1 MNWLAMGGV
10 FVGIGWGLTILG
22 CQTAD
27 SSAAPEPT
35 SQQPLA
41 MSRSQGSAAEPL
53 WLESPLPAQLAEAR
67 SAAMAVAVLAPIQ
80 NPAVARELGL
90 HTRLFR
96 CAAELEDERGG
107 EPGLTL
113 AAPMG
118 VTWEV
123 IGVAR
128 REYQLRILAS
138 LLDLDAAARWAPGPG
153 AERTQLEIIIL
164 ARHDRG
170 LRVEAEVGIRRRG
183 GAGGVNRRQ
192 RVIAVWDGSEWAAA
206 PGGVQLEW

>member
-1 MNWLAMGGV
+1 MNGLAMGGV
-10 FVGIGWGLTILG
+10 LVGIGWGLAILG
-22 CQTAD
+22 CRTVD

-35 SQQPLA
+35 SQHPLA
-41 MSRSQGSAAEPL
+41 MARSQGSAAEPL

-80 NPAVARELGL
+80 NPVVARELGL
-90 HTRLFR
+90 HTRLFK

-118 VTWEV
+118 VTWDD
-123 IGVAR
+123 IALPQ

-138 LLDLDAAARWAPGPG
+138 LLDLDAAARWAQGPN

-164 ARHDRG
+164 GRHDRG

-183 GAGGVNRRQ
+183 GAGGVSRRQ
-192 RVIAVWDGSEWAAA
+192 RVIAVWDGSGWIAQ
-206 PGGVQLEW
+206 PGGVLLEW